1 MFDSVDFRLRL
12 RAISKWFLVPFSF
25 SQFLG
30 FVRTFQTKYQ
40 SRIKQHA
47 NTISDPRNGCN
58 RCRITALHSTA
69 DTSTVIVHSQ
79 CAGVPLR
86 NYSLTHS
93 VTWLQRIECN
103 RFLFGESPITTG
115 SLPVCLS
122 VCLSA
127 RTPCCVLPTT
137 DSADCRRRR
146 RRRCCCC
153 CCCCC
158 WQLVIASAR
167 CPAVATPPRRAARY
181 IPPTCRGS
189 PAGGGGGGGGRTAGS
204 GEGQPVTRH
213 DITTS
218 VTSTR
223 RARWS

>member
-1 MFDSVDFRLRL
+1 MMFDSVDFRLRL
-12 RAISKWFLVPFSF
+12 RAISKRFLVPFSF

-47 NTISDPRNGCN
+47 NTISDPRNGCS

-69 DTSTVIVHSQ
+69 DTSTVTVHSQ

-137 DSADCRRRR
+137 DSADCRRC

-153 CCCCC
+153 CC
-158 WQLVIASAR
+158 QLVIASAR
-167 CPAVATPPRRAARY
+167 CPAVATPQRRAA
-181 IPPTCRGS
+181 PRGIYHR
-189 PAGGGGGGGGRTAGS
+189 PAGGRRPASGGGRTAGS